1 MFFFLVKPL
10 FVLAF
15 VALLVRAGMHAQ
27 QLVDE
32 GVSPWTADG
41 VEEVGARMRADLDG
55 LRRVAS

>member
-10 FVLAF
+10 FLLAAT
-15 VALLVRAGMHAQ
+15 VALVRAGMHVQ

-55 LRRVAS
+55 LLHVIS